1 MTETK
6 RRLISNILAL
16 GFLGVGVGVVV
27 TVVAGGA
34 VGETFLIGVGF
45 VTVLG
50 GLGAWATM
58 SATMDK
64 RAQKMGPTPLWPVAV
79 FGVAAIILNEFV
91 SFAEGTEIGCK
102 HCLVGPSALLP
113 LAAGI
118 VVLVA
123 AVGGQL
129 VWSAIADKTE
139 GSRCE

>member
-50 GLGAWATM
+50 GLGAWGKM
-58 SATMDK
+58 SATMDN
-64 RAQKMGPTPLWPVAV
+64 RAQQMGPTPIWPVAV
-79 FGVAAIILNEFV
+79 FAVAATILNEFV
-91 SFAEGTEIGCK
+91 SFTEGAVCE
-102 HCLVGPSALLP
+102 HCGHSPAALLP
-113 LAAGI
+113 LADGL
-118 VVLVA
+118 VVFVA
-123 AVGGQL
+123 VFTAQS
-129 VWSAIADKTE
+129 VWSAIADNSE
-139 GSRCE
+139 GGDAPE